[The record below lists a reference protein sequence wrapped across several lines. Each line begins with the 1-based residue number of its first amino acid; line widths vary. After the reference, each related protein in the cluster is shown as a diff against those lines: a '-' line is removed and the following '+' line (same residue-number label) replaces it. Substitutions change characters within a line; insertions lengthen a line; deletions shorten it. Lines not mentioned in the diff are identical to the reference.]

1 MATVR
6 EIYQLLDTL
15 APFSIQMEFDNA
27 GFLVGR
33 GDQAVDRIL
42 VSLDITEPV
51 VSEAAERGAQLI
63 VSITRCSF
71 TRRAA
76 SQTAIPPGASCSR
89 LWNAK
94 SPLSA
99 PTPIW
104 TQSRAA
110 STTRWPTGWIWYR
123 SSRSS
128 RAAWTPPGGPTA
140 SAG

>member
-6 EIYQLLDTL
+6 EIYQLLNTL

-63 VSITRCSF
+63 VSHHPVLFHPARSITD
-71 TRRAA
+71 
-76 SQTAIPPGASCSR
+76 GD
-89 LWNAK
+89 
-94 SPLSA
+94 
-99 PTPIW
+99 
-104 TQSRAA
+104 
-110 STTRWPTGWIWYR
+110 PTGRILLALVER
-123 SSRSS
+123 KI
-128 RAAWTPPGGPTA
+128 AAICAHTNLDTVAGGVNDA
-140 SAG
+140 RK

>member
-51 VSEAAERGAQLI
+51 VSEARERGAQLI
-63 VSITRCSF
+63 VSHHPVTLFVGVVACLGF
-71 TRRAA
+71 LA
-76 SQTAIPPGASCSR
+76 
-89 LWNAK
+89 W
-94 SPLSA
+94 
-99 PTPIW
+99 
-104 TQSRAA
+104 
-110 STTRWPTGWIWYR
+110 
-123 SSRSS
+123 
-128 RAAWTPPGGPTA
+128 AAWF
-140 SAG
+140 

>member
-51 VSEAAERGAQLI
+51 VSESAAP
-63 VSITRCSF
+63 S
-71 TRRAA
+71 
-76 SQTAIPPGASCSR
+76 
-89 LWNAK
+89 
-94 SPLSA
+94 
-99 PTPIW
+99 
-104 TQSRAA
+104 
-110 STTRWPTGWIWYR
+110 
-123 SSRSS
+123 
-128 RAAWTPPGGPTA
+128 
-140 SAG
+140 